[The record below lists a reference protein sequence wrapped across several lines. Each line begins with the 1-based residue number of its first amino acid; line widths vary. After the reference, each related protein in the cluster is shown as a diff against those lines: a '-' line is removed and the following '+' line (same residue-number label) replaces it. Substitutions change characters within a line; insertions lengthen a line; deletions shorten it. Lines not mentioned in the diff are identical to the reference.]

1 MKRVPLLLAIIAVSI
16 SAIYSVR
23 IGALVLAGALA
34 IFAIPGIKN
43 RRRIEQLFAIAVI
56 VSLITV
62 ALALPR
68 R

>member
-1 MKRVPLLLAIIAVSI
+1 MKRVPLLLAIIAVFI

-34 IFAIPGIKN
+34 IFTIPGMKN